1 MGAND
6 DADGVG
12 SAESARGAFPR
23 AKAMLALAAFAA
35 GIALL
40 AACQPGSTKAS
51 SSPTGESMTSGVARP
66 EGSAAPISKTATSK
80 TATSK
85 APAHLAACR
94 MTTLAV
100 TVDSKEAGDAAGST
114 YYPVDFTNTG
124 SAACAMAG
132 YPRVSLVS
140 AADGSGQQIGAAAQR
155 NSQFA
160 VSVVRLDP
168 GGQAHAWL
176 QVAQAGNYPD
186 SACRP
191 ETAHG
196 LKVYPPGDAQANYV
210 RLVFP
215 GCAGSSAPL
224 LTVTPVRGGKGAMGG
239 VP

>member
-1 MGAND
+1 MGAN

-23 AKAMLALAAFAA
+23 AKAMLALAAIAG

-40 AACQPGSTKAS
+40 SAACQSGSTKAS
-51 SSPTGESMTSGVARP
+51 SSPTGATIASGVARP

-80 TATSK
+80 
-85 APAHLAACR
+85 AHAGLAACR

-100 TVDSKEAGDAAGST
+100 TVDSKKAGDAAGST
-114 YYPVDFTNTG
+114 YYSVDFTNTG

-160 VSVVRLDP
+160 VSVVRLGP

-196 LKVYPPGDAQANYV
+196 LKVYPPGEARAGYV
-210 RLVFP
+210 RLEFP

-224 LTVTPVRGGKGAMGG
+224 LMVTPVRGDKGAKGG